1 MKVTTFPVAVLLI
14 HVLDVVTFE
23 DRADKFEMFA
33 LVKAT
38 EVALRV
44 AIFDIL

>member
-14 HVLDVVTFE
+14 YVLAVVTFE
-23 DRADKFEMFA
+23 DRADRFEMFA
-33 LVKAT
+33 LAKAT

-44 AIFDIL
+44 ATFDIV